1 MSAFDAFTERRAAS
15 PEAVQP
21 QDPGSALQAQIG
33 ELGRSVL
40 AQLRS
45 VALAFET
52 TQIND
57 SLREASRIAP
67 KDRRVV
73 FIGAG
78 GFAGN
83 IKYAW
88 LDFSQRAKAL
98 DIDCWFAPQ
107 TRDQEEL
114 MKALGV
120 QHFPFDYT
128 AWTREHTGLALRTA
142 VRVIESH
149 YASHMMPN
157 PYQHALFSGAHEV
170 QLWHGISIKE
180 IALRAA
186 PALGRMTTAHAQNL
200 ASCRMDVFC
209 GSSAQAEVEWR
220 RWFSFDRYANVG
232 YPRNDV
238 LLRTPNELDLLNVDT
253 AALNAARRVRAAGR
267 KVFFYAP
274 TFRDGGS
281 GAWLQP
287 QDLNDLARGLAQ
299 QGHLLL
305 VNFHPF
311 EQPLQPQYEA
321 RCPGVGFVQ
330 AGTDIYPL
338 LGETDALVT
347 DYSSLMFDYL
357 MTGQPVLFW
366 RPDHEAYVTQSR
378 ALYDAKLDRPIGVE
392 TTTIPELVRAC
403 HALHAEPAELVI
415 NRHAMRER
423 LFDAQDSD
431 AARRTSELIAAE
443 VERVLA

>member
-1 MSAFDAFTERRAAS
+1 MHAFDAPTQRRTTPPQAGL
-15 PEAVQP
+15 P
-21 QDPGSALQAQIG
+21 QDAVTALQAQIG

-40 AQLRS
+40 TQLRS

-73 FIGAG
+73 FLGAS

-88 LDFSQRAKAL
+88 LDFCQRATEM

-107 TRDQEEL
+107 TRDQEAL
-114 MKALGV
+114 MKTLGV
-120 QHFPFDYT
+120 QYFPLAHTDW
-128 AWTREHTGLALRTA
+128 AREHTGLALRTA
-142 VRVIESH
+142 VRVTESH
-149 YASHMMPN
+149 YAGYTMPN

-180 IALRAA
+180 IALRAP
-186 PALGRMTTAHAQNL
+186 PALGKMTLAHAQNL

-209 GSSAQAEVEWR
+209 GSSAQGEAEWR
-220 RWFSFDRYANVG
+220 RWFSFERYANIG

-238 LLRTPNELDLLNVDT
+238 LLREPSQLDLLNVDT
-253 AALNAARRVRAAGR
+253 AALNAMRRVRGGGG

-274 TFRDGGS
+274 TFRDGGT
-281 GAWLQP
+281 GAWLKP
-287 QDLNDLARGLAQ
+287 EDLSELARGLAQ
-299 QGHLLL
+299 QGHLLI
-305 VNFHPF
+305 VNLHPL
-311 EQPLQPQYEA
+311 EQVLQPQYES
-321 RCPGVGFVQ
+321 RCPGVGFVT

-357 MTGQPVLFW
+357 MTGKPVLFW
-366 RPDHEAYVTQSR
+366 RPDHEAYITQSR
-378 ALYDAKLDRPIGVE
+378 ELYDGKLDRPIGIE

-403 HALHAEPAELVI
+403 HALDAEPAELVI

-423 LFDAQDSD
+423 LFDTPDSD
-431 AARRTSELIAAE
+431 ASRRTSELIAAE